1 MLNIQYP
8 ARSVRSPPPPSRL
21 AILGLPYRIIP
32 FPFAEVQTRAVLKA
46 FADPAAL
53 DPAQEAVDIVSR
65 YEELRAR
72 VGDDEAAIARAW
84 HKLEVGQFRYR
95 DELHAFAGG
104 EYAGPEWKVK
114 DWELEIWGYRA
125 SLRGEWKELVR
136 LGEAEKWVE
145 GVGSAGV
152 RS

>member
-1 MLNIQYP
+1 MK
-8 ARSVRSPPPPSRL
+8 
-21 AILGLPYRIIP
+21 GTIP
-32 FPFAEVQTRAVLKA
+32 
-46 FADPAAL
+46 
-53 DPAQEAVDIVSR
+53 
-65 YEELRAR
+65 YEELRAK

-145 GVGSAGV
+145 GVGNKGGEEGV
-152 RS
+152 QEWVELMRRVVRRAEKRRTEVSVDTAKMNKL